1 VRDEAFIL
9 REPGSG
15 TRAVEEQALARL
27 NLPVRAVMA
36 LGSTEAIKRV
46 VAEGVGLAI
55 VSRLSVRA
63 ECAAGTLAVLPVDG
77 LPIARALHL
86 VRRKGR
92 RDGPALQAFCGV
104 LREITA
110 AQFG

>member
-1 VRDEAFIL
+1 
-9 REPGSG
+9 
-15 TRAVEEQALARL
+15 
-27 NLPVRAVMA
+27 
-36 LGSTEAIKRV
+36 
-46 VAEGVGLAI
+46 

-63 ECAAGTLAVLPVDG
+63 ECAAGTLAVLPVAG
-77 LPIARALHL
+77 LRIERALHL

-104 LREITA
+104 LREMTA